1 MAGEEKFFFILVVV
15 VQYKYTYIILPEM
28 YKRERERL
36 VHTFTHER
44 GSILAHVFAQVLV
57 HKRE

>member
-44 GSILAHVFAQVLV
+44 GSLLAHIFGEL
-57 HKRE
+57 K